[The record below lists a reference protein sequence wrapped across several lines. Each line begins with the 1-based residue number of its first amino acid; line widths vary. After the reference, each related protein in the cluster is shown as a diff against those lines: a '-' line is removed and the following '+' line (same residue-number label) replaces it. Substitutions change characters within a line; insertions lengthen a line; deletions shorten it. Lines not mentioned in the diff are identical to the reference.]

1 MSLRFIALRLP
12 IIRSLAGKI
21 LVLCLFF
28 YAEAGFGQNDGSFG
42 DVKKEADKLFKEE
55 DYVKAYKLYSQL
67 VSNFPK
73 DPDYNFRLGVCMI
86 YAEPDKKK
94 CLPYLKIAANAG
106 AEAPKES
113 EFYLG
118 KGFHINYQFDE
129 AIKHYNTYKL
139 SASASQVKKLQVDRE
154 IKSAANGKHLLSN
167 LTDLEVLS
175 KTQLSES
182 DYFRNY
188 KKIGG
193 KLLVKPDEFR
203 TSADK
208 KKKEKSVVFL
218 PTTGDM
224 IYFSSYGEDDKN
236 GRDIYVAYKQANGS
250 FGKPEKVKGINT
262 EFDED
267 YPFLHPDGKTLYFAS
282 KGYNSMGG
290 YDIFKSVY
298 NEGTASWESPVNM
311 EFPINSPD
319 DDYLFVTDSLE
330 TIAYFSTGRQ
340 SAPGKIDVLKVKTT
354 RRPIDILA
362 VTGKVIPGS
371 PDYPLTA
378 SITIKDLFSDATIG
392 NYNSEENGEY
402 SLEVPNGSKLVFTVE
417 TPGLETQ
424 SAQVTLPF
432 TKTSKPFRQTISYE
446 SGKLKVLN
454 YFDEPAKDDDYLKY
468 LKVIEKK
475 AKLDVNE
482 GENKMPESGP
492 VEPAVATSTTNSIK
506 NNTPSP
512 SANTTP
518 AKQNLSNTELSK
530 LAKQD
535 AGESKQEANQLNAN
549 YVAASSAGNKQ
560 KLAAEKKLAEA
571 NDALNKANEI
581 ADQDEKKVALETA
594 NEQLKAAEAE
604 KNSAEKL
611 LAYANAL
618 EKDAKQKQ
626 KEAELNDLYAKEL
639 EKSVKNKNSKE
650 SLVRLEDLQKQIS
663 EAAAYKSESE
673 EITNVMKSDI
683 EQKEKEI
690 ADKENLNASIK
701 SNLEEIKTAISDKE
715 TELAETKKKKEK
727 QRINT
732 EISEL
737 KLEQEDKQ
745 KQISGNETDLKTL
758 NEQLTSLKSDLDV
771 TTKINAESVATT
783 IPPVAEEKTT
793 LVSLQKKYKDKT
805 AVTDPG
811 NQTSLEESSSNLTLY
826 NSELTSLIAD
836 KKQELGKT
844 KNTKTKQQL
853 TAEIKQLESTRSSN
867 QQQIT
872 SNTKQL
878 EELRKKSLVA
888 AQQAS
893 ASASAFEP
901 ITASTGTEA
910 VAKLD
915 KLDKQL
921 VTNDNENFD
930 YNGYQ
935 DIRAQNLKIEADAK
949 INDAIAKQKKL
960 KDDIAISKTAIQGGS
975 GSVGNSEELN
985 KQAEDLFSA
994 AQKKRNEANSQKG
1007 DAKARSLAEAKQLDQ
1022 QAQDKLIEA
1031 DEISLKKTMAASAVN
1046 QENIQ
1051 NLINEGKSSPE
1062 DISRAKT
1069 LNEEANQA
1077 LKKASDLRLEANS
1090 IENKGARLGSYSNAT
1105 EKEAEALE
1113 KQKEAVDLL
1122 AKSNPSYQLKS
1133 TGSATEGT
1141 ADVGSNLSSVNTG
1154 LSELAAI
1161 KIESYQKLYEANE
1174 IEIEVLNNAI
1184 KANQAG
1190 IDNTPSL
1197 KSTYIA
1203 ANGKIEN
1210 ARSQKQKSDNGAT
1223 QSEKLNLLISAVKN
1237 QNEGIKQLS
1246 SLNTAVSQSASPASN
1261 PPVSDP
1267 PVVVD
1272 DPLKA
1277 LGDAPLTTPVQ
1288 DDPAADPL
1296 KALGN
1301 TSVQDNEPPQAPKVT
1316 ATEKTNLAEPSTT
1329 SEPAVTS
1336 TEPSAEAITVE
1347 SLSGTDTTSGQVL
1360 KYFDNNIS
1368 NVRSAQASPMVQSSL
1383 GKLKRYEAENKRIE
1397 TLQAELAEEI
1407 ADGTSSSQDPEAL
1420 NKKSDEIMLDAET
1433 FNKQSADLKAEANT
1447 KSGEERDYMLARARE
1462 AEIKGQDKMIE
1473 ASEYRKTANE
1483 NIYKGNSDAID
1494 ELLEKSRTDNP
1505 ELAQSI
1511 EEKRGEFPILKTQI
1525 KNLRDEANAL
1535 NNTAKLGAISN
1546 AEEKE
1551 LELIQKQNALLE
1563 ELKKQYP
1570 DYVVKPYSGG
1580 TPEERTADLE
1590 KKKNAVREGQVTELI
1605 NLINAFSLEYESIK
1619 DRVPANLNS
1628 KQQSIRD
1635 NAESLNS
1642 ESKNLLVK
1650 AAQESDEN
1658 EKIKQL
1664 TLAAKAGNAAVG
1676 QLNKLLPKSSQT
1688 DDIKGLTEIGN
1699 QIVSSNSDEGA
1710 FDTEN
1715 TASKAGFKTDG
1726 LEIVRGNAYSAAKPI
1741 PINAK
1746 IADGLIFR
1754 VQIGAF
1760 KTQIPDNS
1768 FKGLSPLNGET
1779 TSNGYIRYTA
1789 GNFEKIE
1796 NANAVKNDLR
1806 NLGYIDAFVVV
1817 YYNGRRI
1824 TLAEAMEIMKQ
1835 EGRTIDSNAPQTAGI
1850 TANTNVP
1857 KAAANPVIQE
1867 SVVVTKELEQINGL
1881 LYTIQVGVYARQVSK
1896 PQLLRLTPI
1905 FREQLSGGL
1914 FRYTAGIYNNPEK
1927 LLQDKDKV
1935 VSMGIRDAFVSAY
1948 LNGKRIPFAEA
1959 KEKQANDPS
1968 IKMETESPIVFGDA
1982 AASAPPRNDNPLEQL
1997 GSVATGE
2004 PAVQPFTNGVREYP
2018 MASPENGI
2026 KSDENGISFKVQIGA
2041 FSKQV
2046 PDDVAAKF
2054 SAIKS
2059 WPVENKRING
2069 LYIYNVGNFSE
2080 LKFAKQLKD
2089 ELVAMGITDAF
2100 LTVYKDGTKLYGAA
2114 AENYLRN

>member
-1 MSLRFIALRLP
+1 MSLRCIALRLP
-12 IIRSLAGKI
+12 IIRSIAGKL
-21 LVLCLFF
+21 LVLGILLCV
-28 YAEAGFGQNDGSFG
+28 EAGFGQNNASFE
-42 DVKKEADKLFKEE
+42 DVKKEADKLFKDEE
-55 DYVKAYKLYSQL
+55 YVKAYKLYSQL

-73 DPDYNFRLGVCMI
+73 DAEYNFRLGVCMI

-94 CLPYLKIAANAG
+94 CLPYLKVAAG
-106 AEAPKES
+106 SGSEAPKES

-139 SASASQVKKLQVDRE
+139 SASASQIKKLQVDRE

-167 LTDLEVLS
+167 LTDLEVMS

-182 DYFRNY
+182 DYFRSY
-188 KKIGG
+188 KKVGG
-193 KLLVKPDEFR
+193 KLLVKPDEFK
-203 TSADK
+203 TSTDK

-218 PTTGDM
+218 PTTGEAV
-224 IYFSSYGEDDKN
+224 YFSSYGEDDN
-236 GRDIYVAYKQANGS
+236 SGRDIYVAYKQANGS

-298 NEGTASWESPVNM
+298 NEGTGSWESPVNM

-340 SAPGKIDVLKVKTT
+340 SAPGKIDVLKVKTK

-371 PDYPLTA
+371 PDYPLA
-378 SITIKDLFSDATIG
+378 CSITIKDLFNDNTIG
-392 NYNSEENGEY
+392 NYNSEENGDY
-402 SLEVPNGSKLVFTVE
+402 AIEVPNGGKLVFTVE

-424 SAQVTLPF
+424 STQVTLPF

-446 SGKLKVLN
+446 GGKLKVLN
-454 YFDEPAKDDDYLKY
+454 FFDEPTNDEDYLKY

-482 GENKMPESGP
+482 GENKIPEQGSSD
-492 VEPAVATSTTNSIK
+492 PAVATGTNNAVK
-506 NNTPSP
+506 NASQ
-512 SANTTP
+512 SNTTTSTP
-518 AKQNLSNTELSK
+518 KQNLSNAELSK
-530 LAKQD
+530 MAKQD
-535 AGESKQEANQLNAN
+535 AGESKQEAAELNRDYAAAN
-549 YVAASSAGNKQ
+549 EAGNSQKQ
-560 KLAAEKKLAEA
+560 AAEKKLAEA
-571 NDALNKANEI
+571 NEAINKANEI
-581 ADQDEKKVALETA
+581 ADQDEKNVAIESA
-594 NEQLKAAEAE
+594 NEQLKIAENE

-611 LAYANAL
+611 LSYANAL
-618 EKDAKQKQ
+618 NQDAKNKQ
-626 KEAELNDLYAKEL
+626 KEAELNDQYAKAL
-639 EKSVKNKNSKE
+639 DKAVKTKNSKE
-650 SLVRLEDLQKQIS
+650 SLTKLEDLQTQIA
-663 EAAAYKSESE
+663 EVTAYKSASE
-673 EITNVMKSDI
+673 EITNGMKNEV

-690 ADKENLNASIK
+690 SDKESANAGVK

-715 TELAETKKKKEK
+715 NELAETKKKKEK

-737 KLEQEDKQ
+737 KLDQEDKQ
-745 KQISGNETDLKTL
+745 KQITSNENELKAL
-758 NEQLTSLKSDLDV
+758 NEELVSLKNDLET
-771 TTKINAESVATT
+771 TTKISSESIATSG
-783 IPPVAEEKTT
+783 PPIAEEKSTA
-793 LVSLQKKYKDKT
+793 LSLQKKYQDKLNV
-805 AVTDPG
+805 ADPKS
-811 NQTSLEESSSNLTLY
+811 QSSIEQSSSQLTLY
-826 NSELTSLIAD
+826 NSDLTSLIAE
-836 KKQELGKT
+836 KKQELAKT
-844 KNTKTKQQL
+844 KNAKAKQQL
-853 TAEIKQLESTRSSN
+853 TAEIKQLENTRNSN
-867 QQQIT
+867 QQQIAG
-872 SNTKQL
+872 NTKQL
-878 EELRKKSLVA
+878 EDLRKKQTQETNA
-888 AQQAS
+888 AT
-893 ASASAFEP
+893 AFEP
-901 ITASTGTEA
+901 ITASTGAEA
-910 VAKLD
+910 VTKLE

-921 VTNDNENFD
+921 VSNDNENFD

-935 DIRAQNLKIEADAK
+935 DTRAQSLKIEADSK

-960 KDDIAISKTAIQGGS
+960 KDDIANSKSALQGGS
-975 GSVGNSEELN
+975 ASGGNSEELN

-994 AQKKRNEANSQKG
+994 AQKKRNEAKSQKG
-1007 DAKARSLAEAKQLDQ
+1007 EAKNKSIAEAAELDQ
-1022 QAQDKLIEA
+1022 KAQDKLIEA
-1031 DEISLKKTMAASAVN
+1031 DEISLKETLQASTLN

-1062 DISRAKT
+1062 DITKAKT

-1090 IENKGARLGSYSNAT
+1090 IENKGARLGSYSNAM

-1113 KQKEAVDLL
+1113 KQKAAVDLL
-1122 AKSNPSYQLKS
+1122 AKSNPSYQLKTS
-1133 TGSATEGT
+1133 TASENNAGST
-1141 ADVGSNLSSVNTG
+1141 DVGTNLSNVNAG
-1154 LSELAAI
+1154 LSELATI
-1161 KIESYQKLYEANE
+1161 KTESYQKLYEANE
-1174 IEIEVLNNAI
+1174 IEIESLSNTI
-1184 KANQAG
+1184 KTNQTK

-1197 KSTYIA
+1197 KSNYIA

-1210 ARSQKQKSDNGAT
+1210 AKSLKQQADNDVT
-1223 QSEKLNLLISAVKN
+1223 QSEKLNHLISAVKN

-1246 SLNTAVSQSASPASN
+1246 SLNNALGQPAATNSN
-1261 PPVSDP
+1261 P

-1277 LGDAPLTTPVQ
+1277 LGDAPINSPVQ
-1288 DDPAADPL
+1288 ENNESDPL

-1301 TSVQDNEPPQAPKVT
+1301 TSVQDNEPLQVPQITQTEKPNTTEQPVLTEQAPEASNNSV
-1316 ATEKTNLAEPSTT
+1316 EVVDISSLA
-1329 SEPAVTS
+1329 
-1336 TEPSAEAITVE
+1336 
-1347 SLSGTDTTSGQVL
+1347 GMDTTSGQVL
-1360 KYFDNNIS
+1360 NYLDNNIAK
-1368 NVRSAQASPMVQSSL
+1368 VRSPQASPMVQSSL
-1383 GKLKRYEAENKRIE
+1383 SKLKKNEAENKRIE
-1397 TLQAELAEEI
+1397 LQQAELAEEI
-1407 ADGTSSSQDPEAL
+1407 ANGTSASQDPEAL
-1420 NKKSDEIMLDAET
+1420 NKKSDDIMLEAES
-1433 FNKQSADLKAEANT
+1433 FNKQAADLKAEASG
-1447 KSGEERDYMLARARE
+1447 KSGEERDYTLAKARE
-1462 AEIKGQDKMIE
+1462 TEIKAQDKMIE

-1483 NIYKGNSDAID
+1483 NTYLGNSNAID
-1494 ELLEKSRTDNP
+1494 ELLEKAKADNP
-1505 ELAQSI
+1505 ELAQRVD
-1511 EEKRGEFPILKTQI
+1511 EKRGEFPVLRTQI

-1551 LELIQKQNALLE
+1551 LELILKQNQLLE
-1563 ELKKQYP
+1563 DLKKQYP
-1570 DYVVKPYSGG
+1570 DYVVKPYTGG
-1580 TPEERTADLE
+1580 TPEERMAELQ
-1590 KKKNAVREGQVTELI
+1590 KKKNSIREGQVTELT

-1619 DRVPANLNS
+1619 NQVPSRLNT
-1628 KQQSIRD
+1628 QQENIRQ

-1650 AAQESDEN
+1650 ASQEADEN

-1664 TLAAKAGNAAVG
+1664 TLAAKAGNAAIG
-1676 QLNKLLPKSSQT
+1676 QLNKLLPKTSAS

-1699 QIVSSNSDEGA
+1699 QIINSNSEDGA

-1715 TASKAGFKTDG
+1715 TAGSSAKSSFKTDG

-1741 PINAK
+1741 PINARM
-1746 IADGLIFR
+1746 AEGLVFR

-1806 NLGYIDAFVVV
+1806 NLGYTDAFVVV

-1824 TLAEAMEIMKQ
+1824 SIAEAMEIMKQ
-1835 EGRTIDSNAPQTAGI
+1835 EGKTIDANAPQTAGI

-1914 FRYTAGIYNNPEK
+1914 FRYTAGIYNNPDR
-1927 LLQDKDKV
+1927 LLMDKDRI

-1959 KEKQANDPS
+1959 KEKQNNDPS
-1968 IKMETESPIVFGDA
+1968 IKMEKENPIVFSEA

-1997 GSVATGE
+1997 GGVITGDASVE
-2004 PAVQPFTNGVREYP
+2004 PFTNGVKEYP
-2018 MASPENGI
+2018 LASPENGI
-2026 KSDENGISFKVQIGA
+2026 KSDEGGISYKVQIGA

-2046 PDDVAAKF
+2046 PEDVAAKF

-2069 LYIYNVGNFSE
+2069 LYIYNVGNFNE

-2114 AENYLRN
+2114 AESYLRN